1 MTAEAGLSP
10 YLPALD
16 AWLGHLAF
24 ERRLSP
30 NSVAAYS
37 ADLRHHLAWLAS
49 RRLPL
54 DQVRTGHLEMY
65 LTSLYES
72 RYRATSRARHVAA
85 VKGFYRHAARA
96 GLLSADPAEALAAP
110 RVGRVLPRVLT
121 IEEARRLVEAPEG
134 DEPLALRDR
143 GMLELM
149 YGAGLRVSELVET
162 TLDRLDMESGILRV
176 VGKGRRERLLPVG
189 GVARR
194 ALAAWIERGRPG
206 LVRGRRPVSRL
217 FVNARG
223 GPLSRM
229 GFWKILR
236 GHARRA
242 GLGAGIHPH
251 ALRHSFATHLL
262 EGGADLRVVQEL
274 LGHASITTTQIY
286 TEVDREFLQEVHR
299 SFHPRA

>member
-1 MTAEAGLSP
+1 MNAEAGLAA

-16 AWLGHLAF
+16 AWLAHLAF

-37 ADLRHHLAWLAS
+37 GDLRHHLAWLAS
-49 RRLPL
+49 RKLPL
-54 DQVRTGHLEMY
+54 DQVRAGHLETY
-65 LTSLYES
+65 LTSLYQS

-85 VKGFYRHAARA
+85 VKGFYRHAART
-96 GLLSADPAEALAAP
+96 GLLGADPAEALAAP
-110 RVGRVLPRVLT
+110 RVGRPLPRVLSV
-121 IEEARRLVEAPEG
+121 EEARRLVEAPEG
-134 DEPLALRDR
+134 DGALAIRDR
-143 GMLELM
+143 AMLELM
-149 YGAGLRVSELVET
+149 YGAGLRVSELVEV
-162 TLDRLDMESGILRV
+162 TLDRLDMEAGILRV
-176 VGKGRRERLLPVG
+176 AGKGGRERLLPVG
-189 GVARR
+189 GAARR
-194 ALAAWIERGRPG
+194 ALAAWIDDGRPR
-206 LVRGRRPVSRL
+206 LVRGRRPTSRL

-229 GFWKILR
+229 GFWKVLR
-236 GHARRA
+236 GHAGRA
-242 GLGAGIHPH
+242 GLAAGIHPH

-286 TEVDREFLQEVHR
+286 TEVDRDFLQEVHR